1 MNYLKDYV
9 RFVVGKKVFYL
20 PSGGF
25 DMYEREFGYTFDVP
39 MGQCVIVDGKKYCNN
54 VIEYNKFTGELIGPS
69 PQSCEM
75 ELVEAFIKQNFTMH
89 RTIIHFLRANPSCFD
104 NTTSLSMVSANPNSW
119 IYLSNALYEFE
130 DHEAKE
136 LLIKMV
142 GEEPTID
149 DLFYIINGNIG
160 ANEVSELFFEFYK
173 REKK

>member
-54 VIEYNKFTGELIGPS
+54 VIEYNKLTGEIIGPS

-75 ELVEAFIKQNFTMH
+75 ELVEAFIK
-89 RTIIHFLRANPSCFD
+89 
-104 NTTSLSMVSANPNSW
+104 
-119 IYLSNALYEFE
+119 
-130 DHEAKE
+130 
-136 LLIKMV
+136 
-142 GEEPTID
+142 
-149 DLFYIINGNIG
+149 
-160 ANEVSELFFEFYK
+160 
-173 REKK
+173 